1 MTSSLPPDWR
11 SLLAACRSTR
21 EIVAI
26 CSDRLDRVTPQEVA
40 LLPEAC
46 KPRPFASH
54 DELGEYAVDL
64 KRAACSS
71 DPRTRAVA
79 EALSIVFSDAM
90 QRIAQITG
98 GHRAQ
103 AANATSQGR

>member
-1 MTSSLPPDWR
+1 M
-11 SLLAACRSTR
+11 LATCHSTR

-26 CSDRLDRVTPQEVA
+26 CSDRLDRVNPHDLA
-40 LLPEAC
+40 FLPAAC
-46 KPRPFASH
+46 QPRPFSSH
-54 DELGEYAVDL
+54 EDLGEYAVDL

-79 EALSIVFSDAM
+79 EELSIVFSDAI

-98 GHRAQ
+98 GHRTQ
-103 AANATSQGR
+103 ASYARTPSE

>member
-1 MTSSLPPDWR
+1 M
-11 SLLAACRSTR
+11 LAKCRSTR

-26 CSDRLDRVTPQEVA
+26 CSDRLDRVSPQEVTF
-40 LLPEAC
+40 LPAAC
-46 KPRPFASH
+46 QPRPFSSH
-54 DELGEYAVDL
+54 EDLGAYAVDL

-79 EALSIVFSDAM
+79 EELSIVFSDAM

-98 GHRAQ
+98 GHRTQ
-103 AANATSQGR
+103 AAYTRTPSE